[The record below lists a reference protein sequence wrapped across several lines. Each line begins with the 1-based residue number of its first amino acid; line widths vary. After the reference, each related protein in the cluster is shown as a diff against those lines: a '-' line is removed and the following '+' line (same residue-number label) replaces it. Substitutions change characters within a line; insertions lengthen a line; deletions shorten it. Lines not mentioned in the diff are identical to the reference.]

1 MSESPNKLIKFWQ
14 ELKRRKVFSVVTTY
28 VATAYIIIEVT
39 NNLAI
44 PLNLPAW
51 IPTMVI
57 LLLIAGLPVAIILS
71 WIFDF
76 TPKGIKKTE
85 SLQESED
92 KTTVVKPY
100 KRTLRPS
107 YALNAVLII
116 AVIILAYPKIF
127 KRDPLVKLRSSGERI
142 SVVVMPF
149 QNMTNDT
156 IWDIWQDGIQN
167 ELINSLSNSEELK
180 IRQTESINGLIKS
193 KGLTNYASITPS
205 LASSFSQKLN
215 AKVLIFGSIKQANT
229 LIRVNVQLIDSKTE
243 EVFKSFQ
250 IEGSSNEENIFHIID
265 SLTMKVKNFLI
276 ISKLEKEVSP
286 DYRNSISTNSSE
298 AYRYFVY
305 GQNAFMKRDYPS
317 AVKLYSQAIAIDS
330 NFLLAASM
338 LPFAYANQ
346 GLYFQAKK
354 WCLKVYKK
362 REQMSMMQKAH
373 TNWMYAFYFETPYE
387 EIKYLKQ
394 ELEIDNQLPVH
405 YYELGRVYNNLYQY
419 DKSIPVFK
427 KALEIYKRW
436 GSKPM
441 WVFNYIILGYAYQE
455 TGQYKK
461 ERKVY
466 KKAEQDFPDDPDL
479 YSWQAILLLTEGDTV
494 KANKYINKY
503 ISSCKENSFSDAYI
517 ATELA
522 YMYHEAGILDKSEYY
537 YRQALLLEPES
548 PDRLNNLSYFLIDN
562 NRNFDEGLELINNA
576 LKLSPDNYSYLHTK
590 GWGLFKQGKY
600 KEALEILQKSWDLKP
615 IYDHDIFLHLEGAK
629 KAVTNQKNN

>member
-1 MSESPNKLIKFWQ
+1 MKITNLIRFWQ
-14 ELKRRKVFSVVTTY
+14 ELKRRRVFSVVTAY
-28 VATAYIIIEVT
+28 AATAYIIIEVT
-39 NNLAI
+39 NNLVS
-44 PLNLPAW
+44 PLHLPAW
-51 IPTMVI
+51 IPTLVI
-57 LLLIAGLPVAIILS
+57 LLIIAGLPVAIILS

-76 TPKGIKKTE
+76 TPQGIKKTE
-85 SLQESED
+85 SVQESED
-92 KTTVVKPY
+92 KKTVAKPY
-100 KRTLRPS
+100 KRRLRPS
-107 YALNAVLII
+107 YVLNAVLII

-127 KRDPLVKLRSSGERI
+127 KRDPLVKLRSLGERI

-180 IRQTESINGLIKS
+180 IRQTESINGLIKG

-205 LASSFSQKLN
+205 LASFFSQKLEAN
-215 AKVLIFGSIKQANT
+215 VLIFGSIKQANS
-229 LIRVNVQLIDSKTE
+229 LIRVNAQLIESKTE
-243 EVFKSFQ
+243 EVYKSFQ
-250 IEGSSNEENIFHIID
+250 VEGPSNEENIFHIID
-265 SLTMKVKNFLI
+265 SLSVMVKNFLI
-276 ISKLEKEVSP
+276 ISKLEKEVTL
-286 DYRNSISTNSSE
+286 DYRHGISTTSPE
-298 AYRYFVY
+298 AYRYFIY

-317 AVKLYSQAIAIDS
+317 ALKLYSQAIAIDS
-330 NFLLAASM
+330 NFLLATSM

-346 GLYFQAKK
+346 GLYEQAKK
-354 WCLKVYKK
+354 WCLKVYEN
-362 REQMSMMQKAH
+362 REQMSIMQKAH
-373 TNWMYAFYFETPYE
+373 TNWMYAFYFETPFE

-394 ELEIDNQLPVH
+394 ELEIDNLLPVH

-427 KALEIYKRW
+427 KALEIYKSW
-436 GSKPM
+436 DSKPM

-479 YSWQAILLLTEGDTV
+479 ISWQAILLLTEGDTI

-522 YMYHEAGILDKSEYY
+522 YMYHEAGILDKSEYH
-537 YRQALLLEPES
+537 YRQALLLEPEY
-548 PDRLNNLSYFLIDN
+548 PERLNNLSYFLINN
-562 NRNFDEGLELINNA
+562 NRNFDEGLELVNNA

-590 GWGLFKQGKY
+590 GLGLFKLGKY

-615 IYDHDIFLHLEGAK
+615 IYDHEAFLHLEAAK
-629 KAVTNQKNN
+629 KAVANQKNN

>member
-1 MSESPNKLIKFWQ
+1 MKITNLIRFWQ
-14 ELKRRKVFSVVTTY
+14 ELKRRRVFSVVTAY
-28 VATAYIIIEVT
+28 AATAYIIIEVT
-39 NNLAI
+39 NNLVS
-44 PLNLPAW
+44 PLHLPAW
-51 IPTMVI
+51 IPTLVI
-57 LLLIAGLPVAIILS
+57 LLIIAGLPVAIILS

-76 TPKGIKKTE
+76 TPQGIKKTE
-85 SLQESED
+85 SVQESED
-92 KTTVVKPY
+92 KKTVAKPY
-100 KRTLRPS
+100 KRRLRPS
-107 YALNAVLII
+107 YVLNAVLII

-127 KRDPLVKLRSSGERI
+127 KRDPLVKLRSLGERI

-180 IRQTESINGLIKS
+180 IRQTESINGLIKG

-205 LASSFSQKLN
+205 LASFFSQKLEAN
-215 AKVLIFGSIKQANT
+215 VLIFGSIKQANS
-229 LIRVNVQLIDSKTE
+229 LIRVNAQLIESKTE
-243 EVFKSFQ
+243 EVYKSFQ
-250 IEGSSNEENIFHIID
+250 VEGPSNEENIFHIID
-265 SLTMKVKNFLI
+265 SLSVMVKNFLI
-276 ISKLEKEVSP
+276 ISKLEKEVTL
-286 DYRNSISTNSSE
+286 DYRHGISTTSPE
-298 AYRYFVY
+298 AYRYFIY

-317 AVKLYSQAIAIDS
+317 ALKLYSQAIAIDS
-330 NFLLAASM
+330 NFLLATSM

-346 GLYFQAKK
+346 GLYEQAKK
-354 WCLKVYKK
+354 WCLKVYEN
-362 REQMSMMQKAH
+362 REQMSIMQKAH
-373 TNWMYAFYFETPYE
+373 TNWMYAFYFETPFE

-394 ELEIDNQLPVH
+394 ELEIDNLLPVH

-427 KALEIYKRW
+427 KALEIYKSW
-436 GSKPM
+436 DSKPM

-479 YSWQAILLLTEGDTV
+479 ISWQAILLLTEGDTI

-522 YMYHEAGILDKSEYY
+522 YMYHEAGILDKSEYH
-537 YRQALLLEPES
+537 YRQALLLEPEY
-548 PDRLNNLSYFLIDN
+548 PERLNNLSYFLINN
-562 NRNFDEGLELINNA
+562 NRNFDEGLELVNNA

-590 GWGLFKQGKY
+590 GLGLFKQGKY

-615 IYDHDIFLHLEGAK
+615 IYDHEAFLHLEAAK
-629 KAVTNQKNN
+629 KAVANQKNN

>member
-1 MSESPNKLIKFWQ
+1 MKITNLIRFWQ
-14 ELKRRKVFSVVTTY
+14 ELKRRRVFSVVTAY
-28 VATAYIIIEVT
+28 AATAYIIIEVT
-39 NNLAI
+39 NNLVS
-44 PLNLPAW
+44 PLHLPAW
-51 IPTMVI
+51 IPTLVI
-57 LLLIAGLPVAIILS
+57 LLIIAGLPVAIILS

-76 TPKGIKKTE
+76 TPQGIKKTE
-85 SLQESED
+85 SVQESED
-92 KTTVVKPY
+92 KKTVAKPY
-100 KRTLRPS
+100 KRRLRPS
-107 YALNAVLII
+107 YVLNAVLII

-127 KRDPLVKLRSSGERI
+127 KRDPLVKLRSLGERI

-180 IRQTESINGLIKS
+180 IRQTESINGLIKG

-205 LASSFSQKLN
+205 LASSFSQKLEAN
-215 AKVLIFGSIKQANT
+215 VLIFGSIKQANS
-229 LIRVNVQLIDSKTE
+229 LIRVNAQLIESKTE
-243 EVFKSFQ
+243 EVYKSFQ
-250 IEGSSNEENIFHIID
+250 VEGPSNEENIFHIID
-265 SLTMKVKNFLI
+265 SLSVMVKNFLI
-276 ISKLEKEVSP
+276 ISKLEKEVTL
-286 DYRNSISTNSSE
+286 DYRHGISTTSPE
-298 AYRYFVY
+298 AYRYFIY

-317 AVKLYSQAIAIDS
+317 ALKLYSQAIAIDS
-330 NFLLAASM
+330 NFLLATSM

-346 GLYFQAKK
+346 GLYEQAKK
-354 WCLKVYKK
+354 WCLKVYEN
-362 REQMSMMQKAH
+362 REQMSIMQKAH
-373 TNWMYAFYFETPYE
+373 TNWMYAFYFETPFE

-394 ELEIDNQLPVH
+394 ELEIDNLLPVH

-427 KALEIYKRW
+427 KALEIYKSW
-436 GSKPM
+436 DSKPM

-479 YSWQAILLLTEGDTV
+479 NSWQAILLLTEGDTV

-522 YMYHEAGILDKSEYY
+522 YMYHEAGILDKSEYH
-537 YRQALLLEPES
+537 YRQALLLEPEY
-548 PDRLNNLSYFLIDN
+548 PERLNNLSYFLINN
-562 NRNFDEGLELINNA
+562 NRNFDEGLELVNNA
-576 LKLSPDNYSYLHTK
+576 LKLSPDNFSYLHTK
-590 GWGLFKQGKY
+590 GLGLFKQGKY

-615 IYDHDIFLHLEGAK
+615 IYDHEAFLHLEAAK
-629 KAVTNQKNN
+629 KAVANQKNN

>member
-1 MSESPNKLIKFWQ
+1 MKITNLIRFWQ
-14 ELKRRKVFSVVTTY
+14 ELKRRRVFSVVTAY
-28 VATAYIIIEVT
+28 AATAYIIIEVT
-39 NNLAI
+39 NNLVS
-44 PLNLPAW
+44 PLHLPAW
-51 IPTMVI
+51 IPTLVI
-57 LLLIAGLPVAIILS
+57 LLIIAGLPVAIILS

-76 TPKGIKKTE
+76 TPQGIKKTE
-85 SLQESED
+85 SVQESED
-92 KTTVVKPY
+92 KKTVAKPY
-100 KRTLRPS
+100 KRRLRPS
-107 YALNAVLII
+107 YVLNAVLII

-127 KRDPLVKLRSSGERI
+127 KRDPLVKLRSLGERI

-180 IRQTESINGLIKS
+180 IRQTESINGLIKG

-205 LASSFSQKLN
+205 LASFFSQKLEAN
-215 AKVLIFGSIKQANT
+215 VLIFGSIKQANS
-229 LIRVNVQLIDSKTE
+229 LIRVNAQLIESKTE
-243 EVFKSFQ
+243 EVYKSFQ
-250 IEGSSNEENIFHIID
+250 VEGPSNEENIFHIID
-265 SLTMKVKNFLI
+265 SLSVMVKNFLI
-276 ISKLEKEVSP
+276 ISKLEKEVTL
-286 DYRNSISTNSSE
+286 DYRHGISTTSPE
-298 AYRYFVY
+298 AYRYFIY

-317 AVKLYSQAIAIDS
+317 ALKLYSQAIAIDS
-330 NFLLAASM
+330 NFLLATSM

-346 GLYFQAKK
+346 GLYEQAKK
-354 WCLKVYKK
+354 WCLKVYEN
-362 REQMSMMQKAH
+362 REQMSIMQKAH
-373 TNWMYAFYFETPYE
+373 TNWMYAFYFETPFE

-394 ELEIDNQLPVH
+394 ELEIDNLLPVH

-427 KALEIYKRW
+427 KALEIYKSW
-436 GSKPM
+436 DSKPM

-479 YSWQAILLLTEGDTV
+479 NSWQAILLLTEGDTI

-522 YMYHEAGILDKSEYY
+522 YMYHEAGILDKSEYH
-537 YRQALLLEPES
+537 YRQALLLEPEY
-548 PDRLNNLSYFLIDN
+548 PERLNNLSYFLINN
-562 NRNFDEGLELINNA
+562 NRNFDEGLELVNNA

-590 GWGLFKQGKY
+590 GLGLFKQGKY

-615 IYDHDIFLHLEGAK
+615 IYDHEAFLHLEAAK
-629 KAVTNQKNN
+629 KAVANQKNN

>member
-1 MSESPNKLIKFWQ
+1 MKISNLSKFWQ
-14 ELKRRKVFSVVTTY
+14 ELKRRRVFSVVTAYT
-28 VATAYIIIEVT
+28 ATGYIIIEVT
-39 NNLAI
+39 NNLVS
-44 PLNLPAW
+44 PLHLPPW
-51 IPTMVI
+51 IPTLVI

-76 TPKGIKKTE
+76 TPQGIKKTE
-85 SLQESED
+85 SVQESED
-92 KTTVVKPY
+92 KKVIVKSN
-100 KRTLRPS
+100 KRRLRPS

-149 QNMTNDT
+149 HNMTNDT

-167 ELINSLSNSEELK
+167 ELINSLSNSQELR

-215 AKVLIFGSIKQANT
+215 AKVLIFGSIKQADT
-229 LIRVNVQLIDSKTE
+229 LIRVNAQLIDSKTE
-243 EVFKSFQ
+243 EIFKSFQ

-276 ISKLEKEVSP
+276 ISKLEKEVAL

-346 GLYFQAKK
+346 GLYVQAKK
-354 WCLKVYKK
+354 WCLKVYEKK
-362 REQMSMMQKAH
+362 EQMSMMQKAH
-373 TNWMYAFYFETPYE
+373 TNWMYAFYFETPFE

-394 ELEIDNQLPVH
+394 ELEVDNQLPVH

-436 GSKPM
+436 DSKPM

-461 ERKVY
+461 ERKIY
-466 KKAEQDFPDDPDL
+466 KKAEQNFPDDPDL
-479 YSWQAILLLTEGDTV
+479 NSWQAILFLTVGDSI
-494 KANKYINKY
+494 KANKYINRY
-503 ISSCKENSFSDAYI
+503 ISFCKENSYSPAYI

-537 YRQALLLEPES
+537 YRQALMLEPEY
-548 PDRLNNLSYFLIDN
+548 PERLNNLSYFLIDN
-562 NRNFDEGLELINNA
+562 NRNLDEGLKLVNDA
-576 LKLSPDNYSYLHTK
+576 LKISPDNYSYLHTK
-590 GWGLFKQGKY
+590 GWGLFKQVKNI
-600 KEALEILQKSWDLKP
+600 EALEILQRSWDLKP
-615 IYDHDIFLHLEGAK
+615 IYNHDIFLHLEEVK
-629 KAVTNQKNN
+629 KAVINQKRTAR

>member
-1 MSESPNKLIKFWQ
+1 MKITNLIRFWQ
-14 ELKRRKVFSVVTTY
+14 ELKRRRVFSVVTAY
-28 VATAYIIIEVT
+28 AATAYIIIEVT
-39 NNLAI
+39 NNLVS
-44 PLNLPAW
+44 PLHLPAW
-51 IPTMVI
+51 IPTLVI
-57 LLLIAGLPVAIILS
+57 LLIIAGLPVAIILS

-76 TPKGIKKTE
+76 TPQGIKKTE
-85 SLQESED
+85 SVQESED
-92 KTTVVKPY
+92 KKTVAKPY
-100 KRTLRPS
+100 KRRLRPS
-107 YALNAVLII
+107 YVLNAVLII

-127 KRDPLVKLRSSGERI
+127 KRDPLVKLRSLGERI

-180 IRQTESINGLIKS
+180 IRQTESINGLIKG

-205 LASSFSQKLN
+205 LASFFSQKLEAN
-215 AKVLIFGSIKQANT
+215 VLIFGSIKQANS
-229 LIRVNVQLIDSKTE
+229 LIRVNAQLIESKTE
-243 EVFKSFQ
+243 EVYKSFQ
-250 IEGSSNEENIFHIID
+250 VEGPSNEENIFHIID
-265 SLTMKVKNFLI
+265 SLSVMVKNFLI
-276 ISKLEKEVSP
+276 ISKLEKEVTL
-286 DYRNSISTNSSE
+286 DYRHGISTTSPE
-298 AYRYFVY
+298 AYRYFIY

-317 AVKLYSQAIAIDS
+317 ALKLYSQAIAIDS
-330 NFLLAASM
+330 NFLLATSM

-346 GLYFQAKK
+346 GLYEQAKK
-354 WCLKVYKK
+354 WCLKVYEN

-373 TNWMYAFYFETPYE
+373 TNWMYAFYFETPFE

-394 ELEIDNQLPVH
+394 ELEIDNLLPVH

-427 KALEIYKRW
+427 KALEIYKSW
-436 GSKPM
+436 DSKPM

-479 YSWQAILLLTEGDTV
+479 ISWQAILLLTEGDTI

-522 YMYHEAGILDKSEYY
+522 YMYHEAGILDKSEYH
-537 YRQALLLEPES
+537 YRQALLLEPEY
-548 PDRLNNLSYFLIDN
+548 PERLNNLSYFLINN
-562 NRNFDEGLELINNA
+562 NRNFDEGLELVNNA

-590 GWGLFKQGKY
+590 GLGLFKQGKY

-615 IYDHDIFLHLEGAK
+615 IYDYEAFLHLEAAK
-629 KAVTNQKNN
+629 KAVANQKNN

>member
-1 MSESPNKLIKFWQ
+1 MKISNLTKFWL
-14 ELKRRKVFSVVTTY
+14 ELKRRRVFSVVTAY
-28 VATAYIIIEVT
+28 AATAYIIIEVT
-39 NNLAI
+39 NNLAS
-44 PLNLPAW
+44 PLHLPAW
-51 IPTMVI
+51 IPTIVI

-76 TPKGIKKTE
+76 TPQGIKKTE
-85 SLQESED
+85 SVQESED
-92 KTTVVKPY
+92 KTTVVRPY
-100 KRTLRPS
+100 KRRLRPS
-107 YALNAVLII
+107 YALNAVLILV
-116 AVIILAYPKIF
+116 VIILAYPKIF

-156 IWDIWQDGIQN
+156 IWNIWQDGIQN

-215 AKVLIFGSIKQANT
+215 AKVLIFGSIKQADT
-229 LIRVNVQLIDSKTE
+229 LIRVNAQLIDSKTE

-250 IEGSSNEENIFHIID
+250 IEGSSNEVNIFHIID

-276 ISKLEKEVSP
+276 ISKLEKEVAP

-305 GQNAFMKRDYPS
+305 GQNAFMKRDYPT
-317 AVKLYSQAIAIDS
+317 AVKLYSRAISIDS

-346 GLYFQAKK
+346 GLYVQAKK
-354 WCLKVYKK
+354 WCLKVYEK
-362 REQMSMMQKAH
+362 REQMSIMQKAH
-373 TNWMYAFYFETPYE
+373 TNWMYAFYFGTPFE

-394 ELEIDNQLPVH
+394 ELEVDNQLPVH

-436 GSKPM
+436 DSKPM

-461 ERKVY
+461 EKKVY

-479 YSWQAILLLTEGDTV
+479 NSWQAILFLTEGDTV

-503 ISSCKENSFSDAYI
+503 ISFCKENSFSDAYV

-522 YMYHEAGILDKSEYY
+522 YMYREAGIPDKSEYQ
-537 YRQALLLEPES
+537 YRQALLLEPEN
-548 PDRLNNLSYFLIDN
+548 PARLNNLSYFLIDN
-562 NRNFDEGLELINNA
+562 NRNLDEGLELVNNA

-615 IYDHDIFLHLEGAK
+615 IYDHDIFLHLEEAK
-629 KAVTNQKNN
+629 KAFANQDRTER